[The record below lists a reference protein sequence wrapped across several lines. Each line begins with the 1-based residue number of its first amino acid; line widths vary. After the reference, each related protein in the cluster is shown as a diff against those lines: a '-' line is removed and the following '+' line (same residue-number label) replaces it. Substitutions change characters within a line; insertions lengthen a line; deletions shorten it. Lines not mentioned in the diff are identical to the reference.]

1 MIMRN
6 NPMRYFTLLLVL
18 AFLLGAVVAFAQVS
32 DDTIYD
38 AVIRKLANDPDVKGG
53 GFKVEVKA
61 GVVTIEGV
69 VEKEQFKQKAER
81 LAKKV
86 KGVKGVD
93 NKLVVKPRSA

>member
-1 MIMRN
+1 
-6 NPMRYFTLLLVL
+6 MRYLTLLLVL
-18 AFLLGAVVAFAQVS
+18 LFLLGSVVAFAQVS

-38 AVIRKLANDPDVKGG
+38 AVRRKLANDPDVKGG
-53 GFKVEVKA
+53 AFEVDVRA
-61 GVVTIEGV
+61 GVVTIKGV

-81 LAKKV
+81 LTKKV